1 MARITYVQPNG
12 SARTVDVPSGNT
24 VMRGAVI
31 NSVDGI
37 VGRCGGGAMC
47 GTCHVYVDEGTQ
59 VPLPSMH
66 AVEDELLYDTAAER
80 KSNSRLSCQLPVT
93 DAIDGLVVNLPI
105 KQV

>member
-12 SARTVDVPSGNT
+12 SARTIDVPSGNS

-47 GTCHVYVDEGTQ
+47 GTCHVYVDEGSRAG
-59 VPLPSMH
+59 LPEMH
-66 AVEDELLYDTAAER
+66 AVENELLYDTASPR
-80 KSNSRLSCQLPVT
+80 QFNSRLSCQLPVS
-93 DAIDGLVVNLPI
+93 DEIDGLVVHLPLA
-105 KQV
+105 QL

>member
-12 SARTVDVPSGNT
+12 STQTIDVPVGNT

-47 GTCHVYVDEGTQ
+47 GTCHVYVDEQSQ
-59 VPLPSMH
+59 VPLPDVH
-66 AVEDELLYDTAAER
+66 PVEDELLYDTASPRQA
-80 KSNSRLSCQLPVT
+80 NSRLSCQLPVT
-93 DAIDGLVVNLPI
+93 DAIDGLVVHLPVT
-105 KQV
+105 QL

>member
-47 GTCHVYVDEGTQ
+47 GTCHVYVDEGSK

-80 KSNSRLSCQLPVT
+80 KANSRLSCQLPVT
-93 DAIDGLVVNLPI
+93 DAVDGLVVNLPI

>member
-12 SARTVDVPSGNT
+12 SARTIDVPSGNT

-47 GTCHVYVDEGTQ
+47 GTCHVYVAEGSQ
-59 VPLPSMH
+59 VPLPDMH
-66 AVEDELLYDTAAER
+66 EVEDELLYDTASPRQA
-80 KSNSRLSCQLPVT
+80 NSRLSCQLPVT
-93 DAIDGLVVNLPI
+93 DAFDGLVVQLPRT
-105 KQV
+105 QL